1 MAAVIA
7 VDVWKTTPFMALLI
21 LAGQQMLPQDCY
33 DNAKIDGVH
42 PLTVFFRVT
51 LPLLEPALLVAII
64 LRTLDALR
72 IFDLIYVMQGNKLDT
87 TTMAI
92 YARQH
97 LVDFQDVGYGSA
109 AATLV
114 FMIIAVFTVVYLY
127 LAGLGREEQA

>member
-21 LAGQQMLPQDCY
+21 LAGLQMLPQDCY

-64 LRTLDALR
+64 LRTLHFRDLR
-72 IFDLIYVMQGNKLDT
+72 CRAT

-127 LAGLGREEQA
+127 LGGLGREEQA